1 MRNATPV
8 STLTPGKFDDRHQ
21 PTEFVSQTISTMA
34 ASPPY
39 PRKETMTTLTYHQ
52 LREAT
57 GGGAVALRSKM
68 ALQPAG
74 GRGDKVF
81 PPTYAVD
88 GRAEHRYAV
97 EERQSGDKVKTTVL
111 LDSVASQANRA
122 ELALLAGWED
132 GEIGFPVAYVDFRGD
147 DELADLGKLTVLEA
161 PHRIADA
168 IFRDSLLDGTLFRL
182 SDVGRAITN
191 AHSRDAAALF
201 RYSPTALLF
210 GVWDSTGPKGGLGSK
225 FQRAYVSEIVGLDA
239 TVGRKVGSRI
249 DPLQIERN
257 AAIAFQHEDP
267 ERRWTLD
274 ESKAAR
280 DKKGELITAG
290 ADGRPA
296 EINHGNIAPSIDTLS
311 GGVTI
316 SEAVQTTVISL
327 AALRRLRFA
336 GKSRT
341 AETAAR
347 TAIAALGVAAV
358 AYQHEMD
365 YDLRSRCLLVPQ
377 HSPRLE
383 IINRDGSEPD
393 VVGVDRAT
401 AADLLHRAAEE
412 AQQEGLGWITS
423 ELRLEPAPKL
433 VQLIKQSRQVSA
445 DKPLSG

>member
-1 MRNATPV
+1 MP
-8 STLTPGKFDDRHQ
+8 D
-21 PTEFVSQTISTMA
+21 
-34 ASPPY
+34 
-39 PRKETMTTLTYHQ
+39 LTYEQ

-57 GGGAVALRSKM
+57 AGGAVALRSKTT
-68 ALQPAG
+68 LQPAG
-74 GRGDKVF
+74 GEGDKVF

-88 GRAEHRYAV
+88 NRADHRYAV
-97 EERQSGDKVKTTVL
+97 EERQMGDQVRRTVL

-122 ELALLAGWED
+122 ELGLLAGWED
-132 GEIGFPVAYVDFRGD
+132 GELSFPVAYVDFRVD
-147 DELADLGKLTVLEA
+147 DELADLGKLSVLEA

-168 IFRDSLLDGTLFRL
+168 IFRDSLLEGTLFRL
-182 SDVGRAITN
+182 SEVGMAITN
-191 AHSRDAAALF
+191 AHPRDAAALF

-249 DPLQIERN
+249 DPLQIERE
-257 AAIAFQHEDP
+257 AAVAFQHKDP
-267 ERRWTLD
+267 EQRWTLD
-274 ESKAAR
+274 ESEAAL
-280 DKKGELITAG
+280 DKKSKLITAG

-347 TAIAALGVAAV
+347 TAIAALGVVAI

-377 HSPRLE
+377 HPPRLE
-383 IINRDGSEPD
+383 IIKRDGSNPD
-393 VVGVDRAT
+393 SVAVDRAT
-401 AADLLHRAAEE
+401 ASELLHHAAEE
-412 AQQEGLGWITS
+412 ADRAGLGWETS
-423 ELRLEPAPKL
+423 EIRLEPAPKL
-433 VQLIKQSRQVSA
+433 VELIKKSRQVSA